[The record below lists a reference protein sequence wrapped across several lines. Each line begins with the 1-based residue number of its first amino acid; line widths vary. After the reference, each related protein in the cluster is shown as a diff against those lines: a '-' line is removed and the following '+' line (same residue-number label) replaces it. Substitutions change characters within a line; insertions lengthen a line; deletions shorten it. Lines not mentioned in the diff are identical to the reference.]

1 MVAFPCLLSTES
13 KDKKREWT
21 QIFADLGH
29 PQEIAILDKKPRLVE
44 IQDIDVVRVCATKAY
59 DVWRKL
65 GKPALVEDTGIE
77 IEALNK
83 YPGALYQSVQKGMG
97 NIGLLQAMVGRI
109 NRKVTAKTAIGFAS
123 PDGSKIHVALGSLNG
138 VMPFEEQ
145 GTGGFGYDSIVCL
158 PNGKSLAELGPAEKN
173 AISMRF
179 KAIAALLAG
188 TWQTFDVS
196 ESPLWVPR

>member
-1 MVAFPCLLSTES
+1 MAAFPCLLATES

-44 IQDIDVVRVCATKAY
+44 IQDIDVVRVCATKDY

-77 IEALNK
+77 IEALNG

-97 NIGLLQAMVGRI
+97 NIGLLQAM
-109 NRKVTAKTAIGFAS
+109 RKNDAASRRAQLVTASAHVTESCSNAS
-123 PDGSKIHVALGSLNG
+123 
-138 VMPFEEQ
+138 
-145 GTGGFGYDSIVCL
+145 
-158 PNGKSLAELGPAEKN
+158 
-173 AISMRF
+173 
-179 KAIAALLAG
+179 
-188 TWQTFDVS
+188 W
-196 ESPLWVPR
+196 